1 MKQKM
6 LTIVLT
12 ISCVILLI
20 ICYMLGSKHDREA
33 PVIKIKEMNLT
44 FTEGDDESSL
54 LEGVTATDNVDG
66 DVTDQIFIEK
76 ILPIDEKHAVV
87 SYCVL
92 DQSNNV
98 GTAERKILYYPKEEQ
113 SEDDSDSG
121 LEKLSE
127 DDTSKEMDSEEY
139 GVPQPQ
145 GDPELSPD
153 GERPVLALVSD
164 QIKIKAGDSFEP
176 VSVVWGVADDKDTQD
191 ELYQHIHIEGE
202 YDTYTPGTYEIQ
214 YYVSDNDQN
223 TSDPQ
228 IMTLTVE

>member
-6 LTIVLT
+6 LTIALT

-44 FTEGDDESSL
+44 FTEGDDESRL

-76 ILPIDEKHAVV
+76 ILPIDKEHAIV
-87 SYCVL
+87 SYSVL

-98 GTAERKILYYPKEEQ
+98 GSADRKILYYPKEEQ
-113 SEDDSDSG
+113 SDDPSDSDP
-121 LEKLSE
+121 EKLSE
-127 DDTSKEMDSEEY
+127 DNTTKEIDSEEY
-139 GVPQPQ
+139 GVPQPE

-153 GERPVLALVSD
+153 GERPVLALVTD
-164 QIKIKAGDSFEP
+164 QIKIKSGDSFEP
-176 VSVVWGVADDKDTQD
+176 VSAVWGVADDKDDQE
-191 ELYQHIHIEGE
+191 ELYNIFI
-202 YDTYTPGTYEIQ
+202 
-214 YYVSDNDQN
+214 
-223 TSDPQ
+223 
-228 IMTLTVE
+228 

>member
-6 LTIVLT
+6 LTIVLA

-20 ICYMLGSKHDREA
+20 ICYMFGNKQDREA

-44 FTEGDDESSL
+44 FTEGDDESRL
-54 LEGVTATDNVDG
+54 FEGVTATDNVDG

-76 ILPIDEKHAVV
+76 ILPIDEEHAIV
-87 SYCVL
+87 SYSVL

-98 GTAERKILYYPKEEQ
+98 GTAERKILYHPKEEQ

-127 DDTSKEMDSEEY
+127 YDTTKEMDSEEY
-139 GVPQPQ
+139 GVPQPE

-164 QIKIKAGDSFEP
+164 QIKIKAGNPFEP
-176 VSVVWGVADDKDTQD
+176 LSVVWGVADDKDD
-191 ELYQHIHIEGE
+191 ENELYQHIHIEGE
-202 YDTYTPGTYEIQ
+202 YNIQILGVYEIQ
-214 YYVSDNDQN
+214 YYVKDSDGN
-223 TSDPQ
+223 TSDSQ
-228 IMTLTVE
+228 LLTLTVD